1 MENQNPTTEAVNT
14 AGPAT
19 ATSAIPADLN
29 PQQAL
34 SVLIQA
40 VNFAQSKGVYS
51 LEDAEILSKA
61 VKVFVK
67 KDAPAEGAPAEAE
80 APVATPAN

>member
-1 MENQNPTTEAVNT
+1 MENTQPQAP
-14 AGPAT
+14 AGAT
-19 ATSAIPADLN
+19 IPAELN
-29 PQQAL
+29 PQQAI

-40 VNFAQSKGVYS
+40 VNFAQSKGIYS

-67 KDAPAEGAPAEAE
+67 KEDKPAADAVPAEA
-80 APVATPAN
+80 APVDPNN

>member
-1 MENQNPTTEAVNT
+1 MENTTPTQPTAV
-14 AGPAT
+14 PAE
-19 ATSAIPADLN
+19 LN
-29 PQQAL
+29 PQQAI

-51 LEDAEILSKA
+51 LEDAEILSRA

-67 KDAPAEGAPAEAE
+67 KDAEAAAQVTPE
-80 APVATPAN
+80 VATPIATPTN

>member
-1 MENQNPTTEAVNT
+1 MENQQPTAPVNNQV
-14 AGPAT
+14 PAE
-19 ATSAIPADLN
+19 LN
-29 PQQAL
+29 PQQAI

-67 KDAPAEGAPAEAE
+67 KEDKPAADPAAE
-80 APVATPAN
+80 APVENAAPAAN

>member
-1 MENQNPTTEAVNT
+1 MENTTENPVQNAQLPVE
-14 AGPAT
+14 
-19 ATSAIPADLN
+19 LN
-29 PQQAL
+29 PQQAI

-67 KDAPAEGAPAEAE
+67 KEEPKTEEPTVDAPEPQQAG
-80 APVATPAN
+80 NN

>member
-1 MENQNPTTEAVNT
+1 MENTTTQQEPIAV
-14 AGPAT
+14 PEQ
-19 ATSAIPADLN
+19 LN

-34 SVLIQA
+34 SILIQA

-61 VKVFVK
+61 VKVFVTK
-67 KDAPAEGAPAEAE
+67 NEAQPAAPAPEGEVTAPAPEAT
-80 APVATPAN
+80 A

>member
-1 MENQNPTTEAVNT
+1 MENQTTQPTGAQ
-14 AGPAT
+14 AQ
-19 ATSAIPADLN
+19 IPAELN
-29 PQQAL
+29 PQQAI

-67 KDAPAEGAPAEAE
+67 KEAPAETPAGETQ
-80 APVATPAN
+80 PVAETTEASN

>member
-1 MENQNPTTEAVNT
+1 MENQTQPTGAPQVPTE
-14 AGPAT
+14 
-19 ATSAIPADLN
+19 LN
-29 PQQAL
+29 PQQAI

-51 LEDAEILSKA
+51 LEDAEVLSKA

-67 KDAPAEGAPAEAE
+67 KEAPTTETPVPTEGEAE
-80 APVATPAN
+80 VTASN

>member
-1 MENQNPTTEAVNT
+1 MENTTQETQTVPQFPTE
-14 AGPAT
+14 
-19 ATSAIPADLN
+19 LN
-29 PQQAL
+29 PQQAI

-40 VNFAQSKGVYS
+40 VNFAQSKGIYS

-67 KDAPAEGAPAEAE
+67 KE
-80 APVATPAN
+80 APKEEIPQTEGNTVETTT

>member
-1 MENQNPTTEAVNT
+1 METQAQTTPNALGAE
-14 AGPAT
+14 
-19 ATSAIPADLN
+19 LN
-29 PQQAL
+29 PQQAI

-67 KDAPAEGAPAEAE
+67 KDAPAETPVQAEVPA
-80 APVATPAN
+80 TN

>member
-1 MENQNPTTEAVNT
+1 MENQNPTTP
-14 AGPAT
+14 GPVGQVPT
-19 ATSAIPADLN
+19 ELN
-29 PQQAL
+29 PQQAI

-67 KDAPAEGAPAEAE
+67 KEDKPAAEVPAAEVPAQPEG
-80 APVATPAN
+80 TPASN

>member
-1 MENQNPTTEAVNT
+1 MENQVQA
-14 AGPAT
+14 PAT
-19 ATSAIPADLN
+19 ATDNQVPAELN

-67 KDAPAEGAPAEAE
+67 KDEAAPAAPEV
-80 APVATPAN
+80 APN

>member
-1 MENQNPTTEAVNT
+1 MENTNETPKAPVNQV
-14 AGPAT
+14 PAE
-19 ATSAIPADLN
+19 LN
-29 PQQAL
+29 PQQAI

-67 KDAPAEGAPAEAE
+67 KEDKPAETQPETAD
-80 APVATPAN
+80 ANTAN

>member
-1 MENQNPTTEAVNT
+1 MENQQPTAPAATNAV
-14 AGPAT
+14 PAE
-19 ATSAIPADLN
+19 LN
-29 PQQAL
+29 PQQAI

-67 KDAPAEGAPAEAE
+67 KEDKPAAEATPE
-80 APVATPAN
+80 TETAPETAAN

>member
-1 MENQNPTTEAVNT
+1 MENQNPTAPVG
-14 AGPAT
+14 AQVPAE
-19 ATSAIPADLN
+19 LN
-29 PQQAL
+29 PQQAI

-67 KDAPAEGAPAEAE
+67 KEDKPAADAPVTEPTAET
-80 APVATPAN
+80 VTPAN

>member
-1 MENQNPTTEAVNT
+1 MENQTPATP
-14 AGPAT
+14 GPAAQVPT
-19 ATSAIPADLN
+19 ELN
-29 PQQAL
+29 PQQAI

-67 KDAPAEGAPAEAE
+67 KEDKPATAEVTAQPE
-80 APVATPAN
+80 ATPTPASN

>member
-1 MENQNPTTEAVNT
+1 MENTQPTPAN
-14 AGPAT
+14 GPAT
-19 ATSAIPADLN
+19 NQVPAELN
-29 PQQAL
+29 PQQAI

-67 KDAPAEGAPAEAE
+67 KDAPKAEEPAPAETNDV
-80 APVATPAN
+80 PVAPPAN

>member
-1 MENQNPTTEAVNT
+1 MENQVQA
-14 AGPAT
+14 PAA
-19 ATSAIPADLN
+19 ATNNQVPAELN

-67 KDAPAEGAPAEAE
+67 KDETATAD
-80 APVATPAN
+80 APVAPEAPEVAPN

>member
-1 MENQNPTTEAVNT
+1 MENTQQ
-14 AGPAT
+14 GPAGQV
-19 ATSAIPADLN
+19 PAELN
-29 PQQAL
+29 PQQAI

-40 VNFAQSKGVYS
+40 VNFAQSKGIYS

-67 KDAPAEGAPAEAE
+67 KEDKPTAESPVTDQVEATTAESSE
-80 APVATPAN
+80 PIS

>member
-1 MENQNPTTEAVNT
+1 MENTQPQTPPTGTV
-14 AGPAT
+14 PAE
-19 ATSAIPADLN
+19 LN
-29 PQQAL
+29 PQQAI

-40 VNFAQSKGVYS
+40 VNFAQSKGIYS

-67 KDAPAEGAPAEAE
+67 KEDKPAADAPVTDPTAETVAPI
-80 APVATPAN
+80 TPNN

>member
-1 MENQNPTTEAVNT
+1 MENTSDTTKSGTT
-14 AGPAT
+14 APQLPAE
-19 ATSAIPADLN
+19 LN
-29 PQQAL
+29 PQQAI

-40 VNFAQSKGVYS
+40 VNFAQSKGIYS

-67 KDAPAEGAPAEAE
+67 KEEPKASEITETQPDQAGNQTESQL
-80 APVATPAN
+80 

>member
-1 MENQNPTTEAVNT
+1 MENTQPTQNAPV
-14 AGPAT
+14 GPAT
-19 ATSAIPADLN
+19 NQVPAELN
-29 PQQAL
+29 PQQAI

-67 KDAPAEGAPAEAE
+67 KDAPKDETAPAAE
-80 APVATPAN
+80 PEVAPTSAE

>member
-1 MENQNPTTEAVNT
+1 MENQVQA
-14 AGPAT
+14 PAT
-19 ATSAIPADLN
+19 ATDNQVPAELN

-67 KDAPAEGAPAEAE
+67 KDEAAPAD
-80 APVATPAN
+80 APVAPEVAPN

>member
-1 MENQNPTTEAVNT
+1 MENKQATPEV
-14 AGPAT
+14 PAE
-19 ATSAIPADLN
+19 LN
-29 PQQAL
+29 PQQAI
-34 SVLIQA
+34 SILIQA

-67 KDAPAEGAPAEAE
+67 KDPATAE
-80 APVATPAN
+80 APAAETETAVPAESEATN